1 MWRAADISK
10 YGTSHISDVPLDLVN
25 NSISGLTSEKFC
37 RITNLRIFG
46 PTRPPPAAQLH
57 LPWIIILT
65 QLASPSQILIKHR
78 VAGVGRLSASV
89 TESLDAFGERVL
101 ANFRDKNIKFA

>member
-1 MWRAADISK
+1 MNLVCRELLIFFTCGGLLGLGEEREGPPRRDGSMWRAADNSK

-46 PTRPPPAAQLH
+46 PPALH
-57 LPWIIILT
+57 LLHSSI
-65 QLASPSQILIKHR
+65 
-78 VAGVGRLSASV
+78 
-89 TESLDAFGERVL
+89 
-101 ANFRDKNIKFA
+101 FRGS